1 MTKRV
6 VLVDGSSILY
16 RAFFAMPHLM
26 TPTGIPTGAIVGT
39 VTMLLAIIE
48 ELEPQ
53 YMGVFFDRKAPTY
66 RHELYKEYKGT
77 RETMPDELVT
87 QLVMVKDLIRSLGIA
102 TREKDGYEADDF
114 IGVYSAVAR
123 ETSLPCIIYSG
134 DNDLL
139 QLADENTSVRMTVK
153 GVKQIRE
160 YTPETIRTEF
170 GLSAPQLAHVKAL
183 MGDHSDNIPGVPGI
197 GEKTAIRL
205 IQEFGSVQALLE
217 DGGPERYR
225 PVLAENRDLVLRNLE
240 LVTIRKNLDE
250 PVSVADLERAEPDL
264 QACADLFHKLALSA
278 LSRRAAKLFGLPSLA
293 QQQASHSLAGRDNL
307 FDDAPESNTPSS
319 ETEAPAYLEDER
331 VGLAVV
337 PDTDASGCTIAER
350 SKAGSRQYHVDT
362 MFNTP
367 STGIGAPE
375 ASMRYVYDHKAICH
389 ALAPLGTRVRAPV
402 RDLMLGQYLLDPDQ
416 KAWEADRIR
425 DAWHLPGDASTPE
438 GLAELVYHASY
449 PIEGALNEAGLMKTL
464 DDMEMPFSNVL
475 ADMEMAGIRTDT
487 SYLRSFGSDLGRRIA
502 DLEQR
507 AYELVGTREYSLQSP
522 KQLAT
527 LLFDVLGLAPMKKTK
542 TGLSTDVESLEA
554 IRGEHPVIPLIL
566 ELRQLSKIKGTYT
579 DSLVRYVGPDGRIH
593 PTFLQTGTSTGR
605 ISCVD
610 PNLQNIP
617 AKTEIG
623 REIRRAFVPSH
634 EGWVL
639 ISADYSQIDL
649 RMLAHLSGD
658 RNLCQAFLDG
668 EDIHLHTAAQV
679 FDVPESAVTPEMRK
693 RAKTINFG
701 IIYGISPFG
710 LSRQLG
716 VSAEEARKYIA
727 RYMERFPGIREYHD
741 RIVAA
746 AERDGY
752 VRTILG
758 HLRRVPHITSHN
770 SQERQEAV
778 RQGFNAV
785 VQGSSADAIKMAM
798 IRLNQD
804 LAPLHARMVLQVH
817 DEIVVDAPA
826 DELDSVRGLM
836 KRAMENA
843 IPLNIPLVAN
853 LASGPNLKDLS

>member
-26 TPTGIPTGAIVGT
+26 APSGIPTGAIVGT
-39 VTMLLAIIE
+39 MTMLLAIIE

-53 YMGVFFDRKAPTY
+53 YIGVFFDRKAPTY
-66 RHELYKEYKGT
+66 RHELYQEYKGT
-77 RETMPDELVT
+77 RETMPDELVM
-87 QLVMVKDLIRSLGIA
+87 QLVMLKDLIRSLGIV

-123 ETSLPCIIYSG
+123 ESSVPCIIYSG

-197 GEKTAIRL
+197 GEKTAVRL

-217 DGGPERYR
+217 HGGPERYR
-225 PVLAENRDLVLRNLE
+225 TVLAENRDLILRNLE
-240 LVTIRKNLDE
+240 LVTIQKSLDE
-250 PVSVADLERAEPDL
+250 PVSIADLERREPEV
-264 QACADLFHKLALSA
+264 QGSADLFHKLALSA
-278 LSRRAAKLFGLPSLA
+278 LSRRAAKLFGIPSLA
-293 QQQASHSLAGRDNL
+293 EQANHPTATRENL
-307 FDDAPESNTPSS
+307 FEDAPTSDAGPAKAK
-319 ETEAPAYLEDER
+319 APVDHEDGR
-331 VGLAVV
+331 VALAVV
-337 PDTDASGCTIAER
+337 SDADRSGCTIVEW
-350 SKAGSRQYHVDT
+350 SKAGSTQRHVDS
-362 MFNTP
+362 MFNAP
-367 STGIGAPE
+367 PADIGASE

-389 ALAPLGTRVRAPV
+389 VLAPLGTRVRTPV
-402 RDLMLGQYLLDPDQ
+402 RDIMLGQYLLDPDQ
-416 KAWEADRIR
+416 KAWQAERIGN
-425 DAWHLPGDASTPE
+425 AWNLSGDTSTPQ

-449 PIEGALNEAGLMKTL
+449 PIEAALNEAGLMKTL
-464 DDMEMPFSNVL
+464 DDMEMPFSSVL
-475 ADMEMAGIRTDT
+475 AAMEMAGIRTDT
-487 SYLRSFGSDLGRRIA
+487 SYLREFGSDLGRRIA
-502 DLEQR
+502 DLER
-507 AYELVGTREYSLQSP
+507 KAYDMVGTREYSLQSP

-527 LLFDVLGLAPMKKTK
+527 LLFDVLGLAPLKKTK

-554 IRGEHPVIPLIL
+554 IRDEHPVIPLIL

-579 DSLVRYVGPDGRIH
+579 DSLVRYVGADGKIH

-623 REIRRAFVPSH
+623 REIRRAFVPSR

-658 RNLCQAFLDG
+658 RNLRQAFLDG

-710 LSRQLG
+710 LARQLG
-716 VSAEEARKYIA
+716 VSADDARKYIA
-727 RYMERFPGIREYHD
+727 RYMERFPGISEYHD

-798 IRLNQD
+798 IHLNQD

-826 DELDSVRGLM
+826 AELDSVRGLM
-836 KRAMENA
+836 KQAMENA
-843 IPLNIPLVAN
+843 IRLDIPLVAN